1 MTDRFA
7 SLTKLPADPAA
18 RMLAQANAKLET
30 KLSAPAAA
38 SVGTVLAELDQRE
51 APVDMMRLL
60 SVALPPR
67 ERVWWACLAARDV
80 IGADAPPPPPLRAAE
95 AWVFKPTDEN
105 RAAARTAVE
114 AAEVGDDTV
123 HCANA
128 VVFSAGTLGTGE
140 LARYPAPPGAAE
152 VSAFAMNVLSLG
164 AADDFKARAALLI
177 DRALDIAR
185 GGPGKVEPRPASDAA
200 MAKDAP

>member
-7 SLTKLPADPAA
+7 SLTKLPAHPAA

-38 SVGTVLAELDQRE
+38 SVGAVLAELDQR
-51 APVDMMRLL
+51 AALVDMMRLL

-80 IGADAPPPPPLRAAE
+80 IGPDAPPPPPLRAAE

-114 AAEVGDDTV
+114 AADVDDDTV

-128 VVFSAGTLGTGE
+128 VVFSDGTLGTGD
-140 LARYPAPPGAAE
+140 LAQYPAPAGAAE
-152 VSAFAMNVLSLG
+152 VSAFAMNVISLSG
-164 AADDFKARAALLI
+164 ADDFATRAGLLI

-185 GGPGKVEPRPASDAA
+185 GGPGRVEPKQDKAGATP
-200 MAKDAP
+200 